1 MEAIANN
8 KKFNK
13 DSMEDN
19 EKKLKEEKEKDEKI
33 IPYAFCLTEKAPQ
46 YLVLMYLPN
55 ERGKVDREFIKV
67 KPEGLNF
74 HQ

>member
-33 IPYAFCLTEKAPQ
+33 IPYAFCLTEKAP
-46 YLVLMYLPN
+46 
-55 ERGKVDREFIKV
+55 
-67 KPEGLNF
+67 
-74 HQ
+74 